1 MAQVDPNRIINKL
14 ALRLAQK
21 EIDSVVAEIL
31 IEDLNAKAAE
41 TPLTSADYE
50 PADVSQPGGE

>member
-1 MAQVDPNRIINKL
+1 MAQVDPSRIINKL

-31 IEDLNAKAAE
+31 IEDLNARSGETAA
-41 TPLTSADYE
+41 PSVDYS
-50 PADVSQPGGE
+50 PTDVSQPDGE

>member
-21 EIDSVVAEIL
+21 EIDSVIAEIL
-31 IEDLNAKAAE
+31 IEDLNAQSSRSAA
-41 TPLTSADYE
+41 PSVDYE
-50 PADVSQPGGE
+50 PADVSTSAED

>member
-31 IEDLNAKAAE
+31 IEDLNARTVEAGE
-41 TPLTSADYE
+41 PSADYS
-50 PADVSQPGGE
+50 PADVSQSVGE

>member
-31 IEDLNAKAAE
+31 IEDLNEQSSRRAE
-41 TPLTSADYE
+41 SSADYTPTDASAQSE
-50 PADVSQPGGE
+50 D

>member
-21 EIDSVVAEIL
+21 EIDSVMAEIM
-31 IEDLNAKAAE
+31 IEDLNAKSVRDAA
-41 TPLTSADYE
+41 PSVDYE
-50 PADVSQPGGE
+50 PADVSTSDED

>member
-31 IEDLNAKAAE
+31 IEDLNAHSARDFE
-41 TPLTSADYE
+41 PSADYA
-50 PADVSQPGGE
+50 PADVSAQGED